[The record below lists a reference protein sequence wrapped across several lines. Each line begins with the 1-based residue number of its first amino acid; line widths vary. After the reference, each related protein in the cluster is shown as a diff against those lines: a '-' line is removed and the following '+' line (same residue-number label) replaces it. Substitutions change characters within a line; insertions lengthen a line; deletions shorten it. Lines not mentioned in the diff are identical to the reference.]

1 MHYTRKINGT
11 EDAVKEA
18 KKWLGEV
25 RFNLLVVGVRN
36 YAAGRAKHTVLREL
50 YFFCDLAG
58 MQGRALVHGLFRHI
72 FGANHV

>member
-1 MHYTRKINGT
+1 MPYTRKINGT

-18 KKWLGEV
+18 QKWLGKD
-25 RFNLLVVGVRN
+25 RFTLLVAGVRN
-36 YAAGRAKHTVLREL
+36 YSAGRAKHTVLREL

-72 FGANHV
+72 FGMNHV